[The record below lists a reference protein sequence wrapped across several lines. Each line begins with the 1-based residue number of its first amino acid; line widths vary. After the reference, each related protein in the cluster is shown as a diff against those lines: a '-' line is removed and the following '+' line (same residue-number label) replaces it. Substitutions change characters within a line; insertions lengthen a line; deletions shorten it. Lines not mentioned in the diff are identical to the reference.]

1 MTARVR
7 RLLASAAVVV
17 AVGGC
22 MYVRPAFQP
31 GPWDM
36 YGNAG
41 PLKVYGAR
49 RAAAGQRIYDS
60 LRREPELWAFFDEQG
75 EPDTIEVVGS
85 RWEPKRFV
93 LTYRRDDA
101 GRPRRIELDPSIG
114 GYVAQTPE
122 LLRSERVVRHEE
134 PRTAPPE
141 RARPSRK
148 ATQAVAV
155 APPATTVQRLECPID
170 RRRADCRALCVAG
183 ATHEWCR

>member
-22 MYVRPAFQP
+22 MYVRPAVQP
-31 GPWDM
+31 EPWDM

-49 RAAAGQRIYDS
+49 RTAAGQRIYDS
-60 LRREPELWAFFDEQG
+60 LRHEPELRAFFDEQG

-85 RWEPKRFV
+85 RWEPKRLV
-93 LTYRRDDA
+93 VTYRRDDA
-101 GRPRRIELDPSIG
+101 GRPRRIELDPSIR

-122 LLRSERVVRHEE
+122 LLRSERVVRREE
-134 PRTAPPE
+134 PRAEPPE
-141 RARPSRK
+141 PARPPRH
-148 ATQAVAV
+148 AAQAVMV
-155 APPATTVQRLECPID
+155 PPPATAVQRLECPID